1 MADQSFMGYALVF
14 ALIFLG
20 FLVVCMPR
28 PRGIAFESDE
38 AEERHFKRLKAA
50 KAKKKK
56 SRKSKPKKKSKKKK
70 K

>member
-1 MADQSFMGYALVF
+1 MVEQSLLGYGLVV

-28 PRGIAFESDE
+28 PRGIAFESEE
-38 AEERHFKRLKAA
+38 AEEKHMKRLKNA

-56 SRKSKPKKKSKKKK
+56 SRKKKPAKKKK

>member
-1 MADQSFMGYALVF
+1 MVEQSLLGYALVL

-28 PRGIAFESDE
+28 PRGIAFESED
-38 AEERHFKRLKAA
+38 AEEKHMKRLKNA

-56 SRKSKPKKKSKKKK
+56 SRKKKGKKKSAKKK
-70 K
+70 

>member
-1 MADQSFMGYALVF
+1 MIEQSFQGYALVV

-20 FLVVCMPR
+20 FIVVCAPR
-28 PRGIAFESDE
+28 PRGIAFESED
-38 AEERHFKRLKAA
+38 AEEKHMKRLKAA

-56 SRKSKPKKKSKKKK
+56 SRKKKKPAKKKK

>member
-1 MADQSFMGYALVF
+1 MIEQSFQGYALVF

-20 FLVVCMPR
+20 VLVVCAPR
-28 PRGIAFESDE
+28 PRGIAFESED
-38 AEERHFKRLKAA
+38 AEEKHMKRLKAA

-56 SRKSKPKKKSKKKK
+56 SRKKKKPAKKKK

>member
-1 MADQSFMGYALVF
+1 MVEQSLMGYALVL

-28 PRGIAFESDE
+28 PRGIAFESEE
-38 AEERHFKRLKAA
+38 AEEKHMKRLKNA

-56 SRKSKPKKKSKKKK
+56 SRKKKKPAKKKK

>member
-1 MADQSFMGYALVF
+1 MLEQSFQGYALVA

-28 PRGIAFESDE
+28 PRGIAFESEE
-38 AEERHFKRLKAA
+38 AEEKHIKRLRNA

-56 SRKSKPKKKSKKKK
+56 SRKKKKPAKKKK